1 MIYEENFYTSF
12 TNKLKKIALERQ
24 KHYMQLTGQLD
35 QNGKML
41 VNVNYIE
48 LLKEEYGEYMKAT
61 KAMDKLEMADALC
74 DILVCEAGVKI
85 QYNCNVYLGYAT
97 EVYDIVQSME
107 DDAKFDV
114 ESGLNEVFDNNLA
127 RLQYD
132 ENGKVI
138 LDTREFLD
146 DGTKNPKFGK
156 VKKKD
161 ITPNLKQFFRN

>member
-1 MIYEENFYTSF
+1 MIYEE
-12 TNKLKKIALERQ
+12 LQKIALERQ
-24 KHYMQLTGQLD
+24 KHYMQLTGQID

-85 QYNCNVYLGYAT
+85 QYNCNVYFVRHT
-97 EVYDIVQSME
+97 EVKEMVEFLNCEFDIQG
-107 DDAKFDV
+107 A
-114 ESGLNEVFDNNLA
+114 LNEVFNNNLE

-138 LDTREFLD
+138 LDMREFLD

-161 ITPNLKQFFRN
+161 ITPNLKQFFSN

>member
-1 MIYEENFYTSF
+1 MTKSEFKELGNLA
-12 TNKLKKIALERQ
+12 LKRQ
-24 KHYMQLTGQLD
+24 RHYMELTGQID
-35 QNGKML
+35 KNGKML
-41 VNVNYIE
+41 VNVNYVE
-48 LLKEEYGEYMKAT
+48 LLKEEYNEYMKAT

-74 DILVCEAGVKI
+74 DILVCDAGVKI
-85 QYNCNVYLGYAT
+85 QYDCNVYFVRHT
-97 EVYDIVQSME
+97 EIEEMVEFVNCE
-107 DDAKFDV
+107 FDV
-114 ESGLNEVFDNNLA
+114 EGGLNEVFDNNLA

-138 LDTREFLD
+138 LDMIEFLE